1 MKRYEPAIP
10 RVALGATAIAMVV
23 VTMVA
28 MVVAPAAVDVENGSS
43 AMLSRAAFPSL
54 VTMASGVVADD
65 ALGAVRRTGHAIR
78 LRRNHAQD
86 T

>member
-1 MKRYEPAIP
+1 MKRYEPSIP

-28 MVVAPAAVDVENGSS
+28 MVVAPAVLDVENGEP
-43 AMLSRAAFPSL
+43 ALLSRAALPSPF
-54 VTMASGVVADD
+54 TMAIGVVADD
-65 ALGAVRRTGHAIR
+65 ALGAARRTEHAIR